1 MVFPTG
7 DWSPKY
13 LRAVVSERT
22 VDSGLAN
29 TVAGSPATKGRR
41 ITCRKFGSTAATFSG
56 NCRSATRIVAD
67 LRINRVRACTSG
79 ILSSMAWVA
88 EKGILAEYQD
98 GLPGKLE
105 ETSTR

>member
-1 MVFPTG
+1 MVFPIG

-22 VDSGLAN
+22 ADSGFAK
-29 TVAGSPATKGRR
+29 TEAGSPLANGNG

-67 LRINRVRACTSG
+67 LRISRVRAWTSG